1 MLKLR
6 PYKKCDAKYIAQWI
20 KDEETFRKWCA
31 DRFETYPICS
41 EDINNH
47 YSNFDDM
54 DNFFQFTAFDES
66 GVVGHM
72 IMRFTDDKYKIIRF
86 GFVIVDDS
94 KRGMGYGKEM
104 LQLAIRYAFDILKVK
119 KITLGVFENNP
130 SAYCCYKS
138 VGFKDVEMTK
148 EIKLEFF
155 GEEWKI
161 KELEMLDATT
171 V

>member
-1 MLKLR
+1 M
-6 PYKKCDAKYIAQWI
+6 
-20 KDEETFRKWCA
+20 
-31 DRFETYPICS
+31 
-41 EDINNH
+41 
-47 YSNFDDM
+47 DD
-54 DNFFQFTAFDES
+54 N
-66 GVVGHM
+66 
-72 IMRFTDDKYKIIRF
+72 
-86 GFVIVDDS
+86 

-138 VGFKDVEMTK
+138 VVFKEVEMTK
-148 EIKLEFF
+148 EIKLDFF

-161 KELEMLDATT
+161 KELEMLDAIT